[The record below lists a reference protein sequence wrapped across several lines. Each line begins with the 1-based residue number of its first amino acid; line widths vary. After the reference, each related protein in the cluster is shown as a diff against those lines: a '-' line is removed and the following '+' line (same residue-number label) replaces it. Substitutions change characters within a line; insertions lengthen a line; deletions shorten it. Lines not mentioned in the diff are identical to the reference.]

1 VTVSGLT
8 NGMSYDLKL
17 RAVNAVGSGDAS
29 DEVSFTMP
37 LAPDAPTQLVGI
49 ADDGAAIFRFTAGS
63 SNGGAITKYQYTTDD
78 GAHWADAVAGT
89 SSPVR
94 VTGLTN
100 GHLYKVKLRAVN
112 FIGPGAESDEVSVT
126 PTNVGASWTATGNL
140 QSSDDW
146 VSVAWDG
153 SLSLFVAVGSGGGI
167 VTSPDGVTWT
177 AREVD
182 GSHQWTSIT
191 VRSSDSKFVAVAA
204 DGYTMTSVNGVSW
217 VLHATDGSPAWR
229 SVTVGSNGL
238 FVAVGDADHS
248 MTSTDG
254 ASWSIEVGPLGRNW
268 TSVISASS
276 NRFLAVSS
284 DGWIAV
290 SLDGGLSWGNESGNG
305 SPTGALNSPI
315 SWSSVAYSPARGLY
329 VAVGSDGYIAVSADG
344 YTWFLSVSHESSS
357 WTSVRSCQGIFVAVS
372 SDGPYGVATSTDGN
386 DWLARSSS
394 SASQWSSLACGNG
407 VTVAVA
413 RSGGSLNGSMRSGS
427 WRAPLAP
434 TGLVATVGSKSVSIS
449 FTSGSARV
457 SGSPTTTKFQY
468 QLNGTGDWKNFL
480 STGSPVKVSGLTNG
494 TSYTIRIRGV
504 NNGVQGLSSV
514 ALRFTPRGVPSAPG
528 RPVLDEGGAGSV
540 TVHWAAPG
548 STGGSAIT
556 GYVVS
561 AYLPGSKN
569 RTGFCSTSSTSCTI
583 SGLSAGVAYDISAVA
598 VNAVGSSAAS
608 SKLSVDE
615 STVTNAKPSAPTF
628 QSLSSPTSGAVK
640 IILGQ
645 TSANG
650 STILSY
656 RITAYLRGGA
666 STGKFCLAGPIF
678 RTCTIT
684 GLTPAVAYIFH
695 ATAVNGLGRS
705 NEGISSQYTVPVG

>member
-1 VTVSGLT
+1 VWTEREVPELHILTAVTV
-8 NGMSYDLKL
+8 
-17 RAVNAVGSGDAS
+17 RA
-29 DEVSFTMP
+29 
-37 LAPDAPTQLVGI
+37 
-49 ADDGAAIFRFTAGS
+49 
-63 SNGGAITKYQYTTDD
+63 
-78 GAHWADAVAGT
+78 
-89 SSPVR
+89 
-94 VTGLTN
+94 
-100 GHLYKVKLRAVN
+100 
-112 FIGPGAESDEVSVT
+112 
-126 PTNVGASWTATGNL
+126 
-140 QSSDDW
+140 
-146 VSVAWDG
+146 
-153 SLSLFVAVGSGGGI
+153 
-167 VTSPDGVTWT
+167 
-177 AREVD
+177 
-182 GSHQWTSIT
+182 
-191 VRSSDSKFVAVAA
+191 SDSKFVAVAT
-204 DGYTMTSVNGVSW
+204 DGVVLTSVNGLTW
-217 VLHATDGSPAWR
+217 QIHGAFGSAVWR
-229 SVTVGSNGL
+229 SVTVRSDGL
-238 FVAVGDADHS
+238 FVVVGDSGHTA
-248 MTSTDG
+248 TSTDG
-254 ASWSIEVGPLGRNW
+254 ASWSIHGGPTGHSWKSVTVSKLGDFVAV
-268 TSVISASS
+268 SDDGAI
-276 NRFLAVSS
+276 AVSS
-284 DGWIAV
+284 DGV
-290 SLDGGLSWGNESGNG
+290 SWTAATFVPVG
-305 SPTGALNSPI
+305 T
-315 SWSSVAYSPARGLY
+315 WSSVTSRADNVF
-329 VAVGSDGYIAVSADG
+329 VAVGSDGKIAWSGDGQYWYLAASHEEHSWSSVKACQGMFIALAADGTGPVATSADG
-344 YTWFLSVSHESSS
+344 DY
-357 WTSVRSCQGIFVAVS
+357 
-372 SDGPYGVATSTDGN
+372 
-386 DWLARSSS
+386 WLARTAG
-394 SASQWSSLACGNG
+394 ASTPWSSLACGNG
-407 VTVAVA
+407 VTVAVGTG
-413 RSGGSLNGSMRSGS
+413 GGSLSLSMRSGS

-504 NNGVQGLSSV
+504 NNGVQGQSSV

-540 TVHWAAPG
+540 TVHWSAPG

-615 STVTNAKPSAPTF
+615 SAVTNAKPSAPTF

-656 RITAYLRGGA
+656 RITAYLSGGA

-684 GLTPAVAYIFH
+684 ELTPAVAYIFH